1 MRALSLAFVASTLLL
16 AGCPTRDQDRALT
29 DGGMP
34 GVGGSSGGS
43 GIGGASAGGAGAGGA
58 GAGGAGGVQPPN
70 TVSIT
75 APTTTV
81 YTNASVPIAIATGE
95 PTTMPVTLT
104 AVGPDGSQ
112 TIGTI
117 TAPQT
122 SFLWST
128 TGVGEGS
135 YTVTAQLST
144 NGKIITSNTATI
156 IVDRTPPQVVTSAL
170 IPATGATNV
179 VLVAPI
185 EAVFSEAILPSTI
198 NPNAI
203 PIQTSSGST
212 LPTTVSLSADGTTAT
227 IAITS
232 DKGISLNQSFG
243 QSFGGTFAKTITD
256 LAGNALVE
264 PATTWSWNV
273 PAWIKYAPITS
284 HATRPILAVGMN

>member
-1 MRALSLAFVASTLLL
+1 MRALSLLFFASTLLL

-43 GIGGASAGGAGAGGA
+43 GIGGAGGGGA

-135 YTVTAQLST
+135 
-144 NGKIITSNTATI
+144 
-156 IVDRTPPQVVTSAL
+156 
-170 IPATGATNV
+170 
-179 VLVAPI
+179 
-185 EAVFSEAILPSTI
+185 
-198 NPNAI
+198 
-203 PIQTSSGST
+203 
-212 LPTTVSLSADGTTAT
+212 
-227 IAITS
+227 
-232 DKGISLNQSFG
+232 
-243 QSFGGTFAKTITD
+243 
-256 LAGNALVE
+256 
-264 PATTWSWNV
+264 
-273 PAWIKYAPITS
+273 
-284 HATRPILAVGMN
+284 